1 MWLKCFSAAAR
12 TTLDTAFDAH
22 AAVVMLERQPTG
34 RNFCGAIMKQVTIY
48 HNPACKHSRGALELL
63 DSRNVEHETI
73 EYLKTPP
80 DRATLEKIIGMLSDP
95 PSEMV
100 RDDKRFKE
108 LGLKMEDYQTKA
120 AVVEVLLKYPELMQ
134 RPIIIKNGRA
144 VIARPPEKLLPM
156 LD

>member
-1 MWLKCFSAAAR
+1 M
-12 TTLDTAFDAH
+12 
-22 AAVVMLERQPTG
+22 ER
-34 RNFCGAIMKQVTIY
+34 VTIY
-48 HNPACKHSRGALELL
+48 HNPGCKHSRGALELL
-63 DSRNVEHETI
+63 DTRSVAHDTI

-120 AVVEVLLKYPELMQ
+120 AVVDLLLKYPELMQ
-134 RPIIIKNGRA
+134 RPIIIKAGRA
-144 VIARPPEKLLPM
+144 VIARPPEKLLPL

>member
-1 MWLKCFSAAAR
+1 M
-12 TTLDTAFDAH
+12 
-22 AAVVMLERQPTG
+22 ER
-34 RNFCGAIMKQVTIY
+34 VTIY
-48 HNPACKHSRGALELL
+48 HNPGCKHSRGALELL
-63 DSRNVEHETI
+63 DTRHVAHDTI

-95 PSEMV
+95 PSELV

-120 AVVEVLLKYPELMQ
+120 AVVDLLLKYPELMQ
-134 RPIIIKNGRA
+134 RPIIIKAGRA
-144 VIARPPEKLLPM
+144 VIARPPELLLPL

>member
-1 MWLKCFSAAAR
+1 M
-12 TTLDTAFDAH
+12 
-22 AAVVMLERQPTG
+22 ER
-34 RNFCGAIMKQVTIY
+34 VTIY
-48 HNPACKHSRGALELL
+48 HNPSCKHSRGALELL
-63 DSRNVEHETI
+63 DTRQVAHDTI

-80 DRATLEKIIGMLSDP
+80 DRATLEKIIDMLSDP

-120 AVVEVLLKYPELMQ
+120 AVVDLLLKYPELMQ
-134 RPIIIKNGRA
+134 RPIIIKAGRA
-144 VIARPPEKLLPM
+144 IIARPPEKLLPL

>member
-1 MWLKCFSAAAR
+1 
-12 TTLDTAFDAH
+12 
-22 AAVVMLERQPTG
+22 MLIGQASG
-34 RNFCGAIMKQVTIY
+34 NFEAGATMKQVTIY
-48 HNPACKHSRGALELL
+48 HNPGCKHSRGALELL
-63 DSRNVEHETI
+63 DSRKVEHETI

-108 LGLKMEDYQTKA
+108 LGLKLEDYQSKA
-120 AVVEVLLKYPELMQ
+120 AVVDLLLKYPELMQ
-134 RPIIIKNGRA
+134 RPIIIKAGRA
-144 VIARPPEKLLPM
+144 VIARPPEKLLPL

>member
-1 MWLKCFSAAAR
+1 M
-12 TTLDTAFDAH
+12 
-22 AAVVMLERQPTG
+22 ER
-34 RNFCGAIMKQVTIY
+34 VTIY
-48 HNPACKHSRGALELL
+48 HNPSCKHSRGALELL
-63 DSRNVEHETI
+63 DTRKVAHDPI

-80 DRATLEKIIGMLSDP
+80 DRATLEKIIDMLSDP

-120 AVVEVLLKYPELMQ
+120 AVVDLLLKYPELMQ
-134 RPIIIKNGRA
+134 RPIIIKAGRA
-144 VIARPPEKLLPM
+144 VIARPPEKLLPL

>member
-1 MWLKCFSAAAR
+1 
-12 TTLDTAFDAH
+12 
-22 AAVVMLERQPTG
+22 
-34 RNFCGAIMKQVTIY
+34 MKQVTIY

-108 LGLKMEDYQTKA
+108 LGLKMEDYQTRA